1 MLRSI
6 KSGQRKMRVIA
17 LKLDSAGE
25 LVDFLDKRQ
34 VTKVGNV
41 ITFNIPFA
49 QEPMVILN
57 DTAAATVSNKGS
69 ASFELAVTADVEVLI
84 IGSDTAEKY

>member
-17 LKLDSAGE
+17 LKLEADA
-25 LVDFLDKRQ
+25 LVDTLDKRQ
-34 VTKVGNV
+34 VEKNGNV
-41 ITFNIPFA
+41 IKMKVPFA
-49 QEPMVILN
+49 QEPVVMVNGNGLAASA
-57 DTAAATVSNKGS
+57 TALDEVTI
-69 ASFELAVTADVEVLI
+69 ASGTEGDILI